1 MDEYTP
7 KLTQAAMERKTGLKG
22 CIYVKGVYSDY
33 SCSFEDAQ
41 IVQDLISVK
50 DNPDGAFEIIETITI
65 KMPRTGWR
73 SVDETKI

>member
-7 KLTQAAMERKTGLKG
+7 KLTQAPMERKTGL
-22 CIYVKGVYSDY
+22 
-33 SCSFEDAQ
+33 F
-41 IVQDLISVK
+41 SVK